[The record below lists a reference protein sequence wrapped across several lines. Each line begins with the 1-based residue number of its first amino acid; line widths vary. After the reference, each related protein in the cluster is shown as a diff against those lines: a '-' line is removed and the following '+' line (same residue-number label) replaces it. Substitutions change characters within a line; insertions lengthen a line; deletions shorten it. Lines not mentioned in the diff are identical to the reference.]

1 MTLPIEE
8 VLNDVRAAL
17 LHGRSCILVAP
28 PGAGKTTMVPT
39 ALLDEPWLGTQKILL
54 LEPRRVA
61 ATAAARRMSALRNEQ
76 VGSTIGYRMRME
88 SCVGPTT
95 RIEVITEGILTRQ
108 LTHDPMLTDVGAV
121 IFDEFHER
129 SLNADVGLALTRL
142 TQQLLRPDLRIIVMS
157 ATLNIADVARVLDDA
172 QVIESMGRTYPVDV
186 TWQRSHNDEPL
197 PTRMASAI
205 GDAVRADNGDI
216 LCFLPGQAELRRTAE
231 QLERTGGV
239 GDRASVHMLHGDLAL
254 ADQDAILRP
263 ASAQRR
269 VILATAIAETSLT
282 IDGVTTVI
290 DGGMSR
296 EPRFDA
302 RSGMSHLTTVPASRD
317 AAEQRRGRAGRTGPG
332 RCVRLWTE
340 LEHQH
345 LPQQR
350 TPEIM
355 VADCT
360 SVLLDIAAYG
370 IALNDVPW
378 IDPPPA
384 AHVAHAE
391 DLLRQLGALDGQ
403 GAITPHGRELLRY
416 GVHPRVAHMIVTAAQ
431 RGISSELAFDVATLI
446 GERDLLRAPDDAR
459 LARRIDVLNG
469 LADDRADRGR
479 VAHARTRRKH
489 FRTHTSSRTATVA
502 SQESDIGVL
511 LALAYPDRVARRKS
525 DGRFVMRNGRTARI
539 AGNDTLAASEWLAI
553 GELDGSQQEP
563 RIVIAEPLTTEQI
576 LDIFGDAL
584 VARALVGWSDRDGR
598 IVARTERML
607 GAIRIDLRDHA
618 DVDEE
623 ELARAFARELAV
635 RELNDLPWSDAA
647 VRLCER
653 VAFCRHHELCEL
665 PDLSRGGLCATA
677 EEWLAPHLHGMRTLG
692 ELRQLDL
699 ATILGGMLSFS
710 QRSSMDRAAPEF
722 YRPPKG
728 REVVI
733 SYADPERP
741 RVSVRLQFLFGVT
754 KTPLVALG
762 NIALTIELL
771 SPANRPIQVTQD
783 LAGFWKG
790 SYAQVRREMKGRY
803 PKHDWPE

>member
-1 MTLPIEE
+1 MALPIEE
-8 VLNDVRAAL
+8 VLGDVRAAL
-17 LHGRSCILVAP
+17 QHGRSCILVAP

-39 ALLDEPWLGTQKILL
+39 ALLDEPWLGAKKVLM

-61 ATAAARRMSALRNEQ
+61 ATAAARRMSVLRNEK
-76 VGSTIGYRMRME
+76 VGTTIGYRMRME
-88 SCVGPTT
+88 SCVGPHT

-108 LTHDPMLTDVGAV
+108 LTHDPMLNDIGVV

-129 SLNADVGLALTRL
+129 SLNADVGLALARL

-197 PTRMASAI
+197 PARMASAI
-205 GDAVRADNGDI
+205 GDAVRSNTGDI
-216 LCFLPGQAELRRTAE
+216 LCFLPGQAELRRTSE
-231 QLERTGGV
+231 QLERTGAV

-345 LPQQR
+345 LPQHR
-350 TPEIM
+350 TPEIL

-360 SVLLDIAAYG
+360 SLLLDVAAYG

-391 DLLRQLGALDGQ
+391 DLLRQLGAHDGQ

-469 LADDRADRGR
+469 LADDRTDRGR

-489 FRTHTSSRTATVA
+489 FRTHTSSRTTTAA

-539 AGNDTLAASEWLAI
+539 ASNDTLAASEWLAI

-563 RIVIAEPLTTEQI
+563 RIVIAEPLATEQI
-576 LDIFGDAL
+576 LDIFRDAI
-584 VARALVGWSDRDGR
+584 VARATVGWSDRDGR

-665 PDLSRGGLCATA
+665 PDLSRDGLRGTA

>member
-1 MTLPIEE
+1 MPLPIEE
-8 VLNDVRAAL
+8 VLTNVRAAL

-39 ALLDEPWLGTQKILL
+39 ALLDEPWLGAQKILL
-54 LEPRRVA
+54 LEPRRLA
-61 ATAAARRMSALRNEQ
+61 ATAAARRMAVLRNEH
-76 VGSTIGYRMRME
+76 VGGTIGYRMRME
-88 SCVGPTT
+88 SCVGPAT

-108 LTHDPMLTDVGAV
+108 LTHDPMLAGVGAA

-157 ATLNIADVARVLDDA
+157 ATLNVTDVARVLDDA
-172 QVIESMGRTYPVDV
+172 VVIESKGRTFPVDV
-186 TWQRSHNDEPL
+186 TWQRSHDDEPL
-197 PTRMASAI
+197 TTRMASAI
-205 GDAVRADNGDI
+205 GDAVRADSGDI

-231 QLERTGGV
+231 QLERTGAV
-239 GDRASVHMLHGDLAL
+239 GDRASVHVLHGDLAL
-254 ADQDAILRP
+254 ADQDAILHP

-282 IDGVTTVI
+282 INGVTTVI

-302 RSGMSHLTTVPASRD
+302 RSGMSRLTTVPASRD

-370 IALNDVPW
+370 ITLDDVPW

-391 DLLRQLGALDGQ
+391 GLLRQLGALDGQ
-403 GAITPHGRELLRY
+403 GAITPHGHELLRY
-416 GVHPRVAHMIVTAAQ
+416 GVHPRVAHMIVTALQ
-431 RGISSELAFDVATLI
+431 RGICVELAFDVATLI
-446 GERDLLRAPDDAR
+446 GERDILRATDDAR

-469 LADDRADRGR
+469 RADDRADRVR

-489 FRTHTSSRTATVA
+489 FRTHASSSSPAVA
-502 SQESDIGVL
+502 PHESDIGVL

-525 DGRFVMRNGRTARI
+525 DGRFVMRNGRTARVTTS
-539 AGNDTLAASEWLAI
+539 DTLAASEWLAI

-576 LDIFGDAL
+576 LDIFSDAL

-598 IVARTERML
+598 IVARTERIL
-607 GAIRIDLRDHA
+607 GAIRIDIRDHA
-618 DVDEE
+618 DVDED

-653 VAFCRHHELCEL
+653 VVFCRHHELCEL
-665 PDLSRGGLCATA
+665 PDLSRDGLCARA

-692 ELRQLDL
+692 ALRRLDL
-699 ATILGGMLSFS
+699 ASILGGMLSFS
-710 QRSSMDRAAPEF
+710 QRSAMHRAAPEF

-728 REVVI
+728 REVAI
-733 SYADPERP
+733 SYTDPERP
-741 RVSVRLQFLFGVT
+741 RVSVRLQYLFGVT
-754 KTPLVALG
+754 KTPLVAQG
-762 NIALTIELL
+762 NIPLTIELL

>member
-39 ALLDEPWLGTQKILL
+39 ALLNEPWLDTKKILL

-88 SCVGPTT
+88 SCVGSDT

-108 LTHDPMLTDVGAV
+108 LTHDPMLTDVGVV

-142 TQQLLRPDLRIIVMS
+142 TQQLLRNNLRIIVMS
-157 ATLNIADVARVLDDA
+157 ATLNIADIARVLDDA
-172 QVIESMGRTYPVDV
+172 QVIESMGRAFPVDI

-205 GDAVRADNGDI
+205 GDAVRADKGDI

-231 QLERTGGV
+231 QLERTGAV
-239 GDRASVHMLHGDLAL
+239 GDRASVHLLHGDLAL

-302 RSGMSHLTTVPASRD
+302 RSGMSHLTTVPVSRD

-332 RCVRLWTE
+332 TCVRLWTE

-360 SVLLDIAAYG
+360 ALLLDIAAYG

-416 GVHPRVAHMIVTAAQ
+416 GVHPRVAHMIVTAKQ

-446 GERDLLRAPDDAR
+446 GERDLLRANDDAR

-479 VAHARTRRKH
+479 VVHARRRRKH
-489 FRTHTSSRTATVA
+489 FRTQSSSHSAPVA
-502 SQESDIGVL
+502 SHEGDIGVL

-525 DGRFVMRNGRTARI
+525 DGRFVMRNGRTARVNTSD
-539 AGNDTLAASEWLAI
+539 ALAASEWLAI

-576 LDIFGDAL
+576 LDIFSDAL
-584 VARALVGWSDRDGR
+584 VDRALVGWSDRDGR

-607 GAIRIDLRDHA
+607 GAIRIDIRDHA
-618 DVDEE
+618 DVDED

-647 VRLCER
+647 VRFCER
-653 VAFCRHHELCEL
+653 VAFCRHHDLCEL

-677 EEWLAPHLHGMRTLG
+677 EGWLAPHLHGMRTLG

-699 ATILGGMLSFS
+699 ASILGSMLSFS

-728 REVVI
+728 REVLI
-733 SYADPERP
+733 SYTDPDRP

-762 NIALTIELL
+762 NIPLTIELL

>member
-1 MTLPIEE
+1 
-8 VLNDVRAAL
+8 
-17 LHGRSCILVAP
+17 
-28 PGAGKTTMVPT
+28 MVPT

-76 VGSTIGYRMRME
+76 VGSTIGYRMRLE

-108 LTHDPMLTDVGAV
+108 ITHDPMLTDVGAV

-157 ATLNIADVARVLDDA
+157 ATLNIADVARVLDDS

-216 LCFLPGQAELRRTAE
+216 LCFLPGHAELRRTAE
-231 QLERTGGV
+231 QLERTGAV

-317 AAEQRRGRAGRTGPG
+317 AAEQRKGRAGRTGPG

-345 LPQQR
+345 LPLQR

-355 VADCT
+355 VADYT

-370 IALNDVPW
+370 IALHDVPW

-431 RGISSELAFDVATLI
+431 RGISSELAFDVATVI

-469 LADDRADRGR
+469 LADDRVDRGR

-539 AGNDTLAASEWLAI
+539 AGNDTLATSEWLAI

-563 RIVIAEPLTTEQI
+563 RIVIAEPLSTEQI

-665 PDLSRGGLCATA
+665 PDLSRDGLCATA

-699 ATILGGMLSFS
+699 ATILGSMLSFS
-710 QRSSMDRAAPEF
+710 QRSSMNRAAPEF

-762 NIALTIELL
+762 NIPLTIELL